1 MLVEERMN
9 GHFKSSNAEN
19 AENQEEKNGVTVC
32 WSGLWRFCAF
42 SAILKQ
48 TSYDKFFFYMQAV
61 KILVWSYLAS
71 LNSQKSILNTFSKL
85 IQMHLF
91 SFFF

>member
-1 MLVEERMN
+1 MLVEEWMN
-9 GHFKSSNAEN
+9 GHFKSSNAKN
-19 AENQEEKNGVTVC
+19 DENQEEKSAVTVC

-48 TSYDKFFFYMQAV
+48 TKEVFFTCKLKKFWIGVTFV
-61 KILVWSYLAS
+61 S

-91 SFFF
+91 SFFFF